1 MSHLL
6 WLIPLLLVAL
16 ATWHDLRTREVPDW
30 ISYVLAAW
38 GALAIAVNWS
48 PNTWFGLAAGALLG
62 AVLTLPFA
70 YFGGLG
76 GADVRLMIALGAVFG
91 PGLLL
96 LLGFLTAIFGGLLA
110 LVAHFRGQ
118 KDYAYCPAIL
128 ASLVS
133 VLALSLVIHG
143 RIA

>member
-30 ISYVLAAW
+30 ISYVLAGW
-38 GALAIAVNWS
+38 GVLAILLQGG
-48 PNTWFGLAAGALLG
+48 PNTWFGLLAGALLG
-62 AVLTLPFA
+62 AALTLPFA

-110 LVAHFRGQ
+110 LVAHLRGQ
-118 KDYAYCPAIL
+118 KDYAYCPAIF

-133 VLALSLVIHG
+133 VFALSLVIHG
-143 RIA
+143 RIS